1 MTKKIKIKRGLEAA
15 LPTLQEGEP
24 GFTTDSKKL
33 FVGSDA
39 GNIEIG
45 GGGGNTEIE
54 ALVEVT
60 WQELKDKRDAGE
72 LAPGAQYRITDY
84 LTTTVQANTRVQDIN
99 LILFVTLM
107 MLINLNENAERLH
120 GG

>member
-45 GGGGNTEIE
+45 GGDGDTN
-54 ALVEVT
+54 
-60 WQELKDKRDAGE
+60 
-72 LAPGAQYRITDY
+72 
-84 LTTTVQANTRVQDIN
+84 
-99 LILFVTLM
+99 
-107 MLINLNENAERLH
+107 
-120 GG
+120 